1 MRWTALSFDL
11 DDTLWPIAPVMG
23 RAELVLDAWLARHCP
38 DAHAAWPIEKMRGLR
53 DQVWL
58 EHPELQHDFTST
70 RIISLRRA
78 LAPHGYGEQQVEAA
92 FEAFFTARNQV
103 ELFPDVRPALERL
116 AERHILIAISNG
128 NADLQRIGLGD
139 LFRFSVHAREHGK
152 AKPSP
157 CIFEAASA
165 RLGVAPA
172 EVLHIG
178 DHPEQ
183 DVQAALDAGMA
194 AVWLD
199 RGLTAWPQDPVRT
212 APRLRDLHELEAW
225 IADAD

>member
-23 RAELVLDAWLARHCP
+23 RAEQALDAWLSLHCP
-38 DAHAAWPIEKMRGLR
+38 DAHAVWPIERMRGLR
-53 DQVWL
+53 DQVWM
-58 EHPELQHDFTST
+58 EHPDLQHDFTST

-78 LAPHGYGEQQVEAA
+78 LTPHGYGEQHVEGA
-92 FEAFFTARNQV
+92 FEAFFAARNQV
-103 ELFPDVRPALERL
+103 ELFPEVRGVLERL
-116 AERHILIAISNG
+116 AQSHTLIAISNG
-128 NADLQRIGLGD
+128 NADLRRIGLAD

-152 AKPSP
+152 AKPSR
-157 CIFEAASA
+157 CIFDSAST
-165 RLGVAPA
+165 RLGVPA
-172 EVLHIG
+172 AQILHIG

-199 RGLTAWPQDPVRT
+199 RGLSEWPGAPVVA
-212 APRLRDLHELEAW
+212 APRLRDLNELELW
-225 IADAD
+225 IARTD

>member
-23 RAELVLDAWLARHCP
+23 RAEQALDAWMKLHCP
-38 DAHAAWPIEKMRGLR
+38 EAHVAWPIERMRGLR
-53 DQVWL
+53 DQVWM
-58 EHPELQHDFTST
+58 EHPDLQHDFTST

-78 LAPHGYGEQQVEAA
+78 LLPLGYGEQHVEGA
-92 FEAFFTARNQV
+92 FEAFFAARNQV
-103 ELFPDVRPALERL
+103 ELFPEVRGALERL
-116 AERHILIAISNG
+116 AQRHVLIAISNG
-128 NADLQRIGLGD
+128 NADLKRIGLAD

-152 AKPSP
+152 AKPSR
-157 CIFEAASA
+157 CIFDAAST
-165 RLGVAPA
+165 RLGVAAA

-199 RGLTAWPQDPVRT
+199 RGLSVWPEVPVVA
-212 APRLRDLHELEAW
+212 APRMRDLNELEQW
-225 IADAD
+225 IAHAD